1 MKGRKEQPR
10 GADVPLIGRN
20 AVPHPAG
27 STFTC
32 QRCRQSWQTRKD
44 GKPLACAKCK
54 SFYWDKPEQV
64 VPRAARGAGTAP
76 VGGA

>member
-1 MKGRKEQPR
+1 MKGKDKPPQQPQYP
-10 GADVPLIGRN
+10 AVN

-76 VGGA
+76 VGG